1 MGIVKIASGEPAAKS
16 GYSCGDEDLTP
27 DERMLLQSFP
37 VHEPDD
43 SELAEVDCELAMSRG
58 QMCNVPYGLYDL
70 PDLTEVLSL
79 ETWNSCLTEDD
90 RFCLAASLPDME
102 QHDFVT
108 TMTELFNGDAM
119 FFGSPLRSFF
129 LRLKGGLYSPQV
141 SQARELLM
149 TFQKRKH
156 YHFLKLYHDGMVGKF
171 ASVAKV
177 LRSSDTSSS
186 LREKVPISQ
195 NRAYEKSLPCVG
207 LNTSTLPTTIKDET
221 ATVFPMKRA
230 KLMDVSSTTHCST
243 RHNGTDHAAK
253 PAEMNSLESPIF
265 HPPSHPRQN
274 CSKVPK
280 GVLKIRTGCASLI
293 DGSKGLHH
301 RPGLILVDQLGM
313 QSSRFCAPPHAFA
326 HDVHGFAENSSSH
339 NNAVSGP
346 SASPQPIPLRWKG
359 TMETYAPTDKSP
371 PGVQMTVPEEHN
383 AVYPSMMLR
392 DFYQPAANLTLTC
405 VSDVYD
411 TRERVHMKDFLKNFG
426 HQNNIVHQSSDPCA
440 RASDGHQMN
449 GYKIKHSSKNSES
462 ISEMLNLGTRMY
474 PPQNN
479 FPEQL
484 ETMSNYHDGMKL
496 EAPPAKPVTE
506 VGEARQFA
514 HTYARRKPHKRST
527 MVEDTVSPSVLNSMT
542 NMKAKAIKL

>member
-16 GYSCGDEDLTP
+16 GYSCGDEDLTR

-58 QMCNVPYGLYDL
+58 QICNVPYGLYDL
-70 PDLTEVLSL
+70 PDLMEVLSL

-108 TMTELFNGDAM
+108 TMKELFNGDAM

-149 TFQKRKH
+149 TFQKRRH
-156 YHFLKLYHDGMVGKF
+156 YHFLKLYHDGMAGKF

-177 LRSSDTSSS
+177 SRSSDTSTS
-186 LREKVPISQ
+186 LRAKVPISH
-195 NRAYEKSLPCVG
+195 NWAYEKSLPCVG
-207 LNTSTLPTTIKDET
+207 LSISTLPTTIKGET
-221 ATVFPMKRA
+221 ATVLPMKRA

-243 RHNGTDHAAK
+243 IHNETDYAAK
-253 PAEMNSLESPIF
+253 SAEMNSLESPIF

-293 DGSKGLHH
+293 NESKGSHH

-313 QSSRFCAPPHAFA
+313 QSSSFCAPPHAFA
-326 HDVHGFAENSSSH
+326 HDVHGFSENSSSH
-339 NNAVSGP
+339 INTVSGT
-346 SASPQPIPLRWKG
+346 SASQQPSPLQWKG
-359 TMETYAPTDKSP
+359 TLETYALIGKSP

-392 DFYQPAANLTLTC
+392 DFYPAANLRLTC
-405 VSDVYD
+405 VNDAYD
-411 TRERVHMKDFLKNFG
+411 TRKCAHMKDLLKNFG
-426 HQNNIVHQSSDPCA
+426 HQNNIAHQSSPDPCA
-440 RASDGHQMN
+440 RASDDHQMN
-449 GYKIKHSSKNSES
+449 GYKTTHSSRNAES

-474 PPQNN
+474 PPHNS

-484 ETMSNYHDGMKL
+484 ETMSKYHDGIKL

-514 HTYARRKPHKRST
+514 YTYARRKPHKRST
-527 MVEDTVSPSVLNSMT
+527 MVEDAVSPSVLNSMT